1 MSYAPEKAVEFAR
14 PRYAQLSD
22 SVASYIRELIM
33 SGEVRGG
40 EYLRVDRI
48 AQDMDVS
55 VTPVR
60 EALAVLR
67 GEGFVAQ
74 EPRRGFVVVPLRARD
89 VQDLFDEQARISG
102 ELGARAVLAMDS
114 EAVVRLVELQE
125 RLENAARDGHADDVE
140 RLNFEFHRVVNTASD
155 SRKLEWVLRT
165 IVRYSPRR
173 FFPSI
178 DGWDQASV
186 DEHRAIIAAIRGGD
200 PRAAR
205 SRMERH
211 VKHAGDLLVSHLKKR
226 GNFAED

>member
-1 MSYAPEKAVEFAR
+1 MSYPAEKAIEFTR

-48 AQDMDVS
+48 AQDMEVS

-102 ELGARAVLAMDS
+102 ELAARAVAAMDADTV
-114 EAVVRLVELQE
+114 AVLIEIQE
-125 RLENAARDGHADDVE
+125 RLERAARNQHADDVE
-140 RLNFEFHRVVNTASD
+140 RLNFEFHRLVNTASD
-155 SRKLEWVLRT
+155 SRKLEWILRT

-186 DEHRAIIAAIRGGD
+186 DEHRAIISAIQGGD
-200 PRAAR
+200 AASARA
-205 SRMERH
+205 SMERH
-211 VKHAGDLLVSHLKKR
+211 VKHAGDLLVSHLEKR
-226 GNFAED
+226 GNFSET